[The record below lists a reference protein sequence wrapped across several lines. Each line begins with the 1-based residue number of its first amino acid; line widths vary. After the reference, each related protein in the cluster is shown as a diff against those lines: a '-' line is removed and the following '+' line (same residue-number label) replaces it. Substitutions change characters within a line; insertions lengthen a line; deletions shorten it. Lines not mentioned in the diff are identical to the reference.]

1 MPYFVRYQFP
11 AELNPRARSHNP
23 EAEARALANL
33 WKGIP
38 AEDRSVRRLNAES
51 ARAGLHGRLGGAEGN
66 RLPGAE
72 RLASWLTLVK
82 APRRV
87 FLEVELQAMNR
98 D

>member
-1 MPYFVRYQFP
+1 MPYYVRYEFP
-11 AELNPRARSHNP
+11 ADRHSRTCVRDP
-23 EAEARALANL
+23 ESDARALAGL
-33 WKGIP
+33 WRAIP
-38 AEDRSVRRLNAES
+38 PLDRSVFRLNAES
-51 ARAGLHGRLGGAEGN
+51 ARAGLHGRLGGAEGAE
-66 RLPGAE
+66 LPGAE